1 MVTNMKRLLSILIAV
16 ILAFSLSAC
25 QSNQKPELGLGK
37 TNSPGS
43 NGLSKPTAVEP
54 PMLKVQ
60 DNLGNS
66 VEAVRGTYSWMYDT
80 GNGRWT
86 GVEADSAHPLQSQEF
101 LIPLETASNT
111 VTLSFDVQP
120 QDVTVQCWRDVLFG
134 NADASGE
141 HIPIDGNTLELKGG
155 GYVYEICANW
165 TGENLAVAGT
175 AHYSFYA
182 IWNPDDHEHKAAE
195 FPQIVDDPVSGY
207 CGNTIT
213 SIYLDGKEYAFMGTD
228 SVNLNGI
235 LINLKYDPMRVCRC
249 APELTVKTEFG
260 EPYGVNL
267 TQGYARCEEGQAD
280 LTAEQIDLI
289 RKIIDN
295 QT

>member
-1 MVTNMKRLLSILIAV
+1 MVTDMKRLPSILIAV
-16 ILAFSLSAC
+16 ILVFSLAAC
-25 QSNQKPELGLGK
+25 QSSQDPELGLNQ
-37 TNSPGS
+37 TNPPGS
-43 NGLSKPTAVEP
+43 NGSSKPTAKEP
-54 PMLKVQ
+54 PALTVLDANGQ
-60 DNLGNS
+60 S
-66 VEAVRGTYSWMYDT
+66 VETVKGTYSWMYDT
-80 GNGRWT
+80 GNGPWT

-101 LIPLETASNT
+101 LIPLETASGT

-120 QDVTVQCWRDVLFG
+120 QDVTVRCWRDVHFG

-141 HIPIDGNTLELKGG
+141 HIPIDGNTLVLKAG

-165 TGENLAVAGT
+165 TGENLAAAGT

-182 IWNPDDHEHKAAE
+182 ICKADDHEHELAE
-195 FPQIVDDPVSGY
+195 VSQIVDDPVTGY
-207 CGNTIT
+207 CGNTLT
-213 SIYLDGKEYAFMGTD
+213 SIFLDGKEYTFMGTD
-228 SVNLNGI
+228 SVNLTDI
-235 LINLKYDPMRVCRC
+235 LINLKYDPLRVCRC
-249 APELTVKTEFG
+249 ATEFTVKTEFG

-267 TQGYARCEEGQAD
+267 TQGYARCEDGQAD